1 VRKIELPKGRF
12 ADIAEEDDLTVQE
25 QWDIEHAGIAS
36 ESVSAH
42 TTILQ
47 LEELRT
53 LEAAL
58 PDAARTLEAELTAIV
73 AAPKTGPVRRR
84 EAQERLKLMSD
95 ARATTAL
102 ALAYQKLGPE
112 EYAPIDRYEVVRVMC
127 FLRSWDVPGP
137 DGQPIPIPADR
148 SPASVAAFAAVA
160 PNSAM
165 KVISAETVKTN
176 TAPADFERSQD
187 AGSQKL
193 LAEDRELIRLHRWV
207 RFSTAFPSY
216 TEAEYLALPFRKAE
230 LMIELAEVERL
241 AQAAER
247 A

>member
-1 VRKIELPKGRF
+1 VICVRKIELPKGRF
-12 ADIAEEDDLTVQE
+12 ADIAEEDDLTVRE

-176 TAPADFERSQD
+176 TAPADFERSQE
-187 AGSQKL
+187 ALLPKASATPTEGSSGSGSPAASRSAKGGTGRPT
-193 LAEDRELIRLHRWV
+193 ASR
-207 RFSTAFPSY
+207 ST
-216 TEAEYLALPFRKAE
+216 
-230 LMIELAEVERL
+230 
-241 AQAAER
+241 R
-247 A
+247 AHKSSSRRTGS

>member
-1 VRKIELPKGRF
+1 VICVRKIELPKGRF

-148 SPASVAAFAAVA
+148 SPFAAVA

-176 TAPADFERSQD
+176 TAPADFERSQE
-187 AGSQKL
+187 ALLPKASATPTGGSSGSGSPAASRSAKGGTGRPT
-193 LAEDRELIRLHRWV
+193 ASR
-207 RFSTAFPSY
+207 STRA
-216 TEAEYLALPFRKAE
+216 RKSSS
-230 LMIELAEVERL
+230 R
-241 AQAAER
+241 R
-247 A
+247 TGS

>member
-1 VRKIELPKGRF
+1 MRKIELPKGRF

-47 LEELRT
+47 LEEL
-53 LEAAL
+53 
-58 PDAARTLEAELTAIV
+58 RTLEAELTAIV

-176 TAPADFERSQD
+176 TAPADFERSQE
-187 AGSQKL
+187 ALLPKASATPTGGSSGSGSPAASRSAKGGTGRPT
-193 LAEDRELIRLHRWV
+193 ASR
-207 RFSTAFPSY
+207 STRA
-216 TEAEYLALPFRKAE
+216 RKSSS
-230 LMIELAEVERL
+230 R
-241 AQAAER
+241 R
-247 A
+247 TGS